1 MKKKELFQEHLP
13 ELVKGITNSYFE
25 DDPSISYFKKD
36 LPNRDDI
43 IEIIHLLRQ
52 LVFPGVFTPQRLSD
66 NSLEFYV
73 GDLLMKLEAKLK
85 KQIRLALLCGSD
97 VSLED
102 AIAQAECI
110 CIKFFQTFPRLR
122 EYIASDVQAAFDG
135 DPAAKTHGEVALT
148 YPMSFVY

>member
-52 LVFPGVFTPQRLSD
+52 LVFPGVFTPQICD
-66 NSLEFYV
+66 KVEHV
-73 GDLLMKLEAKLK
+73 MEACT
-85 KQIRLALLCGSD
+85 QQAA
-97 VSLED
+97 ED
-102 AIAQAECI
+102 ADQQCKQGPFAKSLYDSFGVMQ
-110 CIKFFQTFPRLR
+110 FVQQGHSDRL
-122 EYIASDVQAAFDG
+122 ISLFMGV
-135 DPAAKTHGEVALT
+135 L
-148 YPMSFVY
+148 